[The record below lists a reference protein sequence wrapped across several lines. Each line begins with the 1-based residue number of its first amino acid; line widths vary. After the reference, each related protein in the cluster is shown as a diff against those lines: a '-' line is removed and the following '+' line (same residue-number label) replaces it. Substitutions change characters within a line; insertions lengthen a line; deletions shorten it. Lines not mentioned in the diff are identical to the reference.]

1 MRRTDLLMFDLDGT
15 LVTSGGDIC
24 SSVNYTLTKLG
35 LPVIDNDEIIRYI
48 GDGVRKLI
56 ERSLGPGSQD
66 SFEEAMR
73 IFASHYEEHMLDT
86 TELYPS
92 IGAVLAHFSDKRKVV
107 VTNKRYYFA
116 LKMLDAMNVSV
127 HFEKIIGADSTPY
140 IKPDARI
147 LRPVMEHAMIQADRI
162 VVIGDGINDI
172 ILAKNAGVVSCAF
185 LNGLGK
191 REDLLSLEPD
201 YVYERPAELIAL
213 FC

>member
-1 MRRTDLLMFDLDGT
+1 MRPADLLLFDLDGT

-24 SSVNYTLTKLG
+24 SSVNYTLKTLD
-35 LPVIDNDEIIRYI
+35 LPIIDNDEIIRYI
-48 GDGVRKLI
+48 GDGVRRLI
-56 ERSLGPGSQD
+56 ERSLGQGSQD
-66 SFEEAMR
+66 RFEDAMR

-92 IGAVLAHFSDKRKVV
+92 MENVLTHFRNKRKVV

-116 LKMLDAMNVSV
+116 HKMLDAMNVSV

-147 LRPVMEHAMIQADRI
+147 LFPVMENIDIRADRI
-162 VVIGDGINDI
+162 VVIGDGVNDI

-185 LNGLGK
+185 LNGLGR
-191 REDLLSLEPD
+191 REDLLSFKPD
-201 YVYERPAELIAL
+201 YVYESPAELITL
-213 FC
+213 FY